1 MSAWLAA
8 GLAGGLAFAGCFALQ
23 ALLLEGLARLGVA
36 QPLAWVAV
44 LAAPPME
51 EWAKWRARARFRAP
65 WAGTGLAFGAMEALL
80 KTITMGG
87 PTLLAGML
95 VALMQHTAYG
105 GWARRRG
112 LRFVILLHMAFN
124 ALVLGASIWL
134 GAAMWWVVLPVAFL
148 LLALSCWPRL
158 DARTGAP

>member
-1 MSAWLAA
+1 LSAWLAA

-36 QPLAWVAV
+36 QPLGVGRGAGGAADGGMGQVARPRP
-44 LAAPPME
+44 LPRPLG
-51 EWAKWRARARFRAP
+51 R
-65 WAGTGLAFGAMEALL
+65 TGLAFGTMEALL

>member
-1 MSAWLAA
+1 LSAWLAA

-65 WAGTGLAFGAMEALL
+65 WAGPASPS
-80 KTITMGG
+80 G
-87 PTLLAGML
+87 P
-95 VALMQHTAYG
+95 
-105 GWARRRG
+105 WRRCSRPSPWEARR
-112 LRFVILLHMAFN
+112 
-124 ALVLGASIWL
+124 
-134 GAAMWWVVLPVAFL
+134 
-148 LLALSCWPRL
+148 CWPGCSSR
-158 DARTGAP
+158 